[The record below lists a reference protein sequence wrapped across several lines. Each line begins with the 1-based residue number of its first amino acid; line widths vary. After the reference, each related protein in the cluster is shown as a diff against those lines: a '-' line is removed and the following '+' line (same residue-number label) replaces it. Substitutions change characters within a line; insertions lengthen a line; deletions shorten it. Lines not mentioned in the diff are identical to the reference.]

1 MLIPPKTP
9 WIAYAH
15 ANAEHDFLIENDP
28 AYLAE
33 YRTYY
38 EELMGIDDDD
48 LDLDDD
54 GDFDDDDDDFDD
66 DDDEEDDIND
76 EDLDDDDYDDD

>member
-9 WIAYAH
+9 WGAYAH
-15 ANAEHDFLIENDP
+15 ANDEHDFLIENDP
-28 AYLAE
+28 AYVAE

-48 LDLDDD
+48 FDDD
-54 GDFDDDDDDFDD
+54 DDEADDDFDDEDDIKDDDFDD
-66 DDDEEDDIND
+66 DDCEDD
-76 EDLDDDDYDDD
+76 